1 MIHELLYPWDMKKMV
16 ELQTS
21 IAAEQT
27 ISNDGRGIRVDSPD
41 IKRFTVE
48 LDTSNKELKLFID
61 GEMSDF
67 TTNPDAFALERLFF
81 TLLTTVKQKV
91 NFWRKN

>member
-27 ISNDGRGIRVDSPD
+27 ISNDGRGIRVNSPD

-61 GEMSDF
+61 GEMHEF
-67 TTNPDAFALERLFF
+67 TTSPDVFALERLFF
-81 TLLTTVKQKV
+81 TLLTTIKQKI
-91 NFWRKN
+91 NFWRTN